1 MRLAAC
7 ASSSGRAALPRV
19 AVLSRAPWSRGT
31 AAREQGVTHCGS
43 RPRRRRRQPPAVTG
57 SPTLTCAWAAKA
69 FVREAAGRG
78 VRARLGA

>member
-31 AAREQGVTHCGS
+31 AAREQGSLTVAAGPGEGGGS
-43 RPRRRRRQPPAVTG
+43 HRQSPA
-57 SPTLTCAWAAKA
+57 L
-69 FVREAAGRG
+69 EAAEGPRT
-78 VRARLGA
+78 